1 MAIDPKHMLAV
12 GGIAVVALGAGFGV
26 ARATGGKDAPPPARP
41 AAKAE
46 LPSVAA
52 GSPVQIARLE
62 DVAALP
68 ARPARQPKRSGKS
81 SRPADNPGPS
91 RTPSAT
97 AAPNPTAAPP
107 VATSAPVTPT
117 SAPSTPEPVRTPAVG
132 GGTGGEP

>member
-12 GGIAVVALGAGFGV
+12 GGIAIVALGAGFGI

-41 AAKAE
+41 AATAE

-52 GSPVQIARLE
+52 GSPVSIAKFG

-68 ARPARQPKRSGKS
+68 ASAARQPSRGGS
-81 SRPADNPGPS
+81 SKTTPPPAGPA
-91 RTPSAT
+91 PSAT
-97 AAPNPTAAPP
+97 AAPNATAAPP
-107 VATSAPVTPT
+107 VATSAPVTP
-117 SAPSTPEPVRTPAVG
+117 AQPPSNPQPARTPVVG